1 MRFSKWT
8 LAAVAALALT
18 GAAMIA
24 DQQAAAQDA
33 AAPDQATLV
42 RAARPPA
49 KPIVAWAQKPTKLA
63 PYVAPNKLVYRLAD
77 VLAAHKGKASWK
89 QEVFSSRDFIGEWI
103 SMAPDEKTK
112 TQFYADDRVFW
123 VVESGAMK
131 VTIEGQ
137 EPFIATKHFLVQVPK
152 RLQYSMETV
161 GSEPVLR
168 FQMRPAG
175 EAPNYPLSETPTPV
189 KGITYVQ
196 ATYTGHGDYDKINHP
211 YIDFEKQIVQ
221 GGDKTGVWIR
231 DDHTY
236 VTILRSPK
244 GVPTPPDNQWG
255 HFHANFPEIW
265 LIVEGTQQFL
275 VEGEKLVTV
284 SDGDLVAAPT
294 GRYHRA
300 MPFGDGP
307 STRLAYIPR
316 PDNLH
321 WFQPDEAG
329 GGGN

>member
-1 MRFSKWT
+1 MKFNKWT
-8 LAAVAALALT
+8 LAAAAVLALS
-18 GAAMIA
+18 GAGLVL
-24 DQQAAAQDA
+24 DQQAAAQEA
-33 AAPDQATLV
+33 AATDQATLV

-49 KPIVAWAQKPTKLA
+49 KPIVAWAQKPTRLA
-63 PYVAPNKLVYRLAD
+63 PYTGPNKLVYRLAD
-77 VLAAHKGKASWK
+77 VLAAHKGKASWS
-89 QEVFSSRDFIGEWI
+89 QEVFSSRDYIGEWI
-103 SMAPDEKTK
+103 SMAPGEKTK

-123 VVESGAMK
+123 VVQSGQMK

-137 EPFIATKHFLVQVPK
+137 EPFVASKHFLVQVPK
-152 RLQYSMETV
+152 RLQYSTETV
-161 GSEPVLR
+161 GSDPVMF
-168 FQMRPAG
+168 FQMKPAG
-175 EAPNYPLSETPTPV
+175 EAPDYPLSETPTPA

-211 YIDFEKQIVQ
+211 FIDFEKQIVQ
-221 GGDKTGVWIR
+221 GGEKTGVWIR

-284 SDGDLVAAPT
+284 TDGDLVAAPT

-300 MPFGDGP
+300 MPYGDGP

-321 WFQPDEAG
+321 WFQPDQAAG
-329 GGGN
+329 GN

>member
-1 MRFSKWT
+1 VKFNNGS
-8 LAAVAALALT
+8 LAALTALAMAS
-18 GAAMIA
+18 AAS
-24 DQQAAAQDA
+24 AQD
-33 AAPDQATLV
+33 AAPDQASLV
-42 RAARPPA
+42 RAAQPPA
-49 KPIVAWAQKPTKLA
+49 KPIVAWAAKPAKLP
-63 PYVAPNKLVYRLAD
+63 PYVAPNRLVYRLAD
-77 VLAAHKGKASWK
+77 VLAAHKGRADWK

-103 SMAPDEKTK
+103 SLGPGEKTK

-123 VVESGAMK
+123 VVQSGAMK

-161 GSEPVLR
+161 GSEPSLR

-175 EAPNYPLSETPTPV
+175 EAPDYPLSQTPTPV
-189 KGITYVQ
+189 KGVAYVQ
-196 ATYTGHGDYDKINHP
+196 ATYTGHGDYDKVNHP

-244 GVPTPPDNQWG
+244 GVPTPPDTQWG

-265 LIVEGTQQFL
+265 LIIEGTQQFL

-284 SDGDLVAAPT
+284 GDGDLVAAPT

-300 MPFGDGP
+300 MPTGDGP

-321 WFQPDEAG
+321 WFQPDQAG
-329 GGGN
+329 GGN

>member
-1 MRFSKWT
+1 
-8 LAAVAALALT
+8 
-18 GAAMIA
+18 
-24 DQQAAAQDA
+24 
-33 AAPDQATLV
+33 
-42 RAARPPA
+42 
-49 KPIVAWAQKPTKLA
+49 
-63 PYVAPNKLVYRLAD
+63 
-77 VLAAHKGKASWK
+77 VLAKHKGKQNWS

-103 SMAPDEKTK
+103 SMAPGEKTK

-123 VVESGAMK
+123 VVESGSMK

-152 RLQYSMETV
+152 RLQYSIETV
-161 GSEPVLR
+161 GDEPSLR

-175 EAPNYPLSETPTPV
+175 EAPDYPITETPTPV
-189 KGITYVQ
+189 KGVHYVQ

-221 GGDKTGVWIR
+221 DGEKTGVWIR

-244 GVPTPPDNQWG
+244 GVPTPPDTEWG

-284 SDGDLVAAPT
+284 TDGDLVAAPT

-300 MPFGDGP
+300 MPYGDGP

-321 WFQPDEAG
+321 WFQPGAAG
-329 GGGN
+329 GGN

>member
-1 MRFSKWT
+1 M
-8 LAAVAALALT
+8 AALAL
-18 GAAMIA
+18 AAGSDA
-24 DQQAAAQDA
+24 LSDAWAQTQA
-33 AAPDQATLV
+33 QATAP
-42 RAARPPA
+42 AAGS
-49 KPIVAWAQKPTKLA
+49 KNIVAWAAKPAKLPA
-63 PYVAPNKLVYRLAD
+63 FIAPNKLVWRLAD
-77 VLAAHKGKASWK
+77 VLAAHKGKQSWK
-89 QEVFSSRDFIGEWI
+89 QAVFHSRDYDGAWI
-103 SMAPDEKTK
+103 SMAPGEKTK

-123 VVESGAMK
+123 VVQSGQMK

-137 EPFIATKHFLVQVPK
+137 EPFIASKHFLIQVPK

-161 GSEPVLR
+161 GNEPALR
-168 FQMRPAG
+168 FQMKPAG
-175 EAPNYPLSETPTPV
+175 EAPDYPLSETPTPV
-189 KGITYVQ
+189 KGVQ
-196 ATYTGHGDYDKINHP
+196 YIQAAYSGGGEYDKVNVP

-221 GGDKTGVWIR
+221 GGEKTGVWIR

-265 LIVEGTQQFL
+265 LIIEGTQQFL
-275 VEGEKLVTV
+275 VEGEKLITV
-284 SDGDLVAAPT
+284 SEGDLVAAPT

-300 MPFGDGP
+300 TPYGDGP

-321 WFQPDEAG
+321 WMQPELAG
-329 GGGN
+329 VGGN